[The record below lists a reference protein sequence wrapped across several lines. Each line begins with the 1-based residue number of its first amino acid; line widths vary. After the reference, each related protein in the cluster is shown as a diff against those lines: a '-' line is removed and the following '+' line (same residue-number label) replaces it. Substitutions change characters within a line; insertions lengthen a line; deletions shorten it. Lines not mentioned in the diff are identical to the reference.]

1 METEKVNSTIL
12 SSSEIIKNNITSIIN
27 ISTNNKTD
35 IFPSENFS
43 KYLFIAIIFLLIMLL
58 ITSTVILLFILRKRK
73 KINTN
78 SISNNMVMNKII
90 IKNPPDLKPDNSINK
105 KDDFQSVQNTSNVSN
120 CILPQNILSE
130 IKDQNLQMQIHNIIN
145 NPTSS
150 SGGSS
155 GRRKKKRSDNSG
167 DNTKSLGIYNKD
179 SNTVK
184 SEEINTQKLEE
195 EIKEQMKKYVVVEEK
210 N

>member
-1 METEKVNSTIL
+1 MQNKNINSTIL
-12 SSSEIIKNNITSIIN
+12 SSSKIIKNNITSLVN
-27 ISTNNKTD
+27 ISTNNNTNM
-35 IFPSENFS
+35 IFPEYFS
-43 KYLFIAIIFLLIMLL
+43 KYLFIAIIFLLIILL
-58 ITSTVILLFILRKRK
+58 ITSIIILFFIFKKRK
-73 KINTN
+73 KINTS

-90 IKNPPDLKPDNSINK
+90 IKNPPVPKPSSITK

-145 NPTSS
+145 NSTSS

-167 DNTKSLGIYNKD
+167 NKMKNVELNNKDVDNTKNA
-179 SNTVK
+179 
-184 SEEINTQKLEE
+184 EINTQKLEE
-195 EIKEQMKKYVVVEEK
+195 EIKEQMKKFVVVDEK

>member
-1 METEKVNSTIL
+1 
-12 SSSEIIKNNITSIIN
+12 
-27 ISTNNKTD
+27 
-35 IFPSENFS
+35 
-43 KYLFIAIIFLLIMLL
+43 
-58 ITSTVILLFILRKRK
+58 
-73 KINTN
+73 
-78 SISNNMVMNKII
+78 MNKII
-90 IKNPPDLKPDNSINK
+90 IKNPPVPKPSSITK

-145 NPTSS
+145 NSTSS

-167 DNTKSLGIYNKD
+167 NKMKNVELNNKDVDNTKNA
-179 SNTVK
+179 
-184 SEEINTQKLEE
+184 EINTQKLEE
-195 EIKEQMKKYVVVEEK
+195 EIKEQMKKFVVVDEK